1 MHDEGWNRLLLAMGK
16 LLSLAVGKRLSLAV
30 GKQLSL
36 AAGMQLVVA
45 LKDKA
50 KLVLAVLVG
59 CSIPAEELT
68 KGFAKVPVKVLA
80 GLAKVDFALVE
91 VFDVTVQLAIL
102 ARAVGEVAVHTVL
115 IAEGLTFQKI

>member
-45 LKDKA
+45 LEDLA
-50 KLVLAVLVG
+50 KLALVVLFG
-59 CSIPAEELT
+59 CSIPAEVLT
-68 KGFAKVPVKVLA
+68 KEFAKVLVKELA
-80 GLAKVDFALVE
+80 GLAKVDFKLVE
-91 VFDVTVQLAIL
+91 VLADTDQLAIL